1 MYFLLRTS
9 GKGAAAIQPPEPSI
23 STVIQVMVFLFAILR
38 LMDEAL
44 KLAKVLWDFNVLG
57 QEPEKADCI
66 VALGNSDVR
75 TAHAAA
81 ELFNK
86 GYGDV
91 LATTGGFGRLTKDAF
106 TKPEAHIFAEEAM
119 RLGVPSE
126 KIIIEDKSTNTFD
139 NIRFTKKLLDEKG
152 LNPKS
157 LLIVTKP
164 YMERRALTTALAVL
178 PDAHIV
184 VSSPDLDFDSYPNDL
199 ISVELLIN
207 MLVGDTQRLM
217 IFSEHS
223 IISKQEFSSEL
234 VDAYQSLVKL
244 GYNKQIILDANIPN
258 LLASVKEG
266 FRNN

>member
-1 MYFLLRTS
+1 
-9 GKGAAAIQPPEPSI
+9 
-23 STVIQVMVFLFAILR
+23 
-38 LMDEAL
+38 MDEAL
-44 KLAKVLWDFNVLG
+44 KLAKALWDFNVLG

-81 ELFNK
+81 DLFNK
-86 GYGDV
+86 GFGDV
-91 LATTGGFGRLTKDAF
+91 LVTTGGFGRLTKDAF
-106 TKPEAHIFAEEAM
+106 TKPEAQIFADEAM
-119 RLGVPSE
+119 KFGVPSE

-157 LLIVTKP
+157 ILIVTKP
-164 YMERRALTTALAVL
+164 YMERRAFTTAQAVW
-178 PDAHIV
+178 PDINV
-184 VSSPDLDFDSYPNDL
+184 CVTSPVLDFESYPNESITRD
-199 ISVELLIN
+199 LLIN
-207 MLVGDTQRLM
+207 MVVGDTQRLM
-217 IFSEHS
+217 IFSEHN